1 VGPFV
6 VGELV
11 GLSDGFRVGG
21 CEIGTFEHSAKD
33 FHDIAPQHIST
44 VL

>member
-21 CEIGTFEHSAKD
+21 CEIGTFEPVI
-33 FHDIAPQHIST
+33 FEWISSCKM
-44 VL
+44 